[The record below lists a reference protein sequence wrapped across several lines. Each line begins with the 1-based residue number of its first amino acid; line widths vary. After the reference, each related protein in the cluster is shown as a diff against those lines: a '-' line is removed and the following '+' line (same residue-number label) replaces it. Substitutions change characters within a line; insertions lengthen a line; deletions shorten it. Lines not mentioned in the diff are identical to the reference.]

1 MSINRFMWKRLF
13 TNGFAAL
20 FYLSASMAALAADKP
35 NFAGNWTL
43 DASASKLQ
51 TSPKSASL
59 AIKHQDP
66 NLEVTTTSGDLKDTR
81 SYKLDGIKRKLDI
94 SGIEME
100 ISGKF
105 EDSSLHTSAEGAGI
119 KQLETWKLLDGG
131 KTLQLTERYQGWYQE
146 RNFSSIANDRNHS
159 QLSLFNPTVVAML
172 RIG

>member
-1 MSINRFMWKRLF
+1 MWKRLF
-13 TNGFAAL
+13 TNGLAAL
-20 FYLSASMAALAADKP
+20 FYLSASMAALAADNKP

-81 SYKLDGIKRKLDI
+81 SYKLDGTKRKLDI

-105 EDSSLHTSAEGAGI
+105 EGSSLHTSAEGAGI

-131 KTLQLTERYQGWYQE
+131 KSL
-146 RNFSSIANDRNHS
+146 SIDR
-159 QLSLFNPTVVAML
+159 TVSGMVSGKEL
-172 RIG
+172 LIYRKR